1 MKTMQSRWCCND
13 LVKRKILHVHV
24 LHSNMCT
31 ILLPS
36 PPRPPPPALQVA
48 IKKTFGTSVMKKI
61 WINLTARVSALSG
74 FSTVLK
80 IQPIETCSKM

>member
-1 MKTMQSRWCCND
+1 M
-13 LVKRKILHVHV
+13 V
-24 LHSNMCT
+24 LQWFSEKKNFACSCFT
-31 ILLPS
+31 QQYVYYIAPVV
-36 PPRPPPPALQVA
+36 PPPPPALQVA